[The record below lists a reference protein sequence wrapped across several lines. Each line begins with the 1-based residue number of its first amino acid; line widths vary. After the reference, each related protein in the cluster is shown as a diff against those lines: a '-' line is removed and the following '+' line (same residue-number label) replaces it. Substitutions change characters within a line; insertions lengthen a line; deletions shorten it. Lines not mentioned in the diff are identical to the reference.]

1 MKPKGDCLDPLSTT
15 NKGALL
21 LLALLLCMGFAHQA
35 DAHSLYIQAARP
47 HVSNG
52 KASPLFF
59 CYGHHLPVDDA
70 IRSEKLKNVQVRK
83 PDGSIV
89 EIKLRKEKSL
99 HSYLVEYDMPGT
111 FALMAETTPGY
122 FTKWK
127 DAKGRD
133 RHSIKPL
140 SAVADKAS
148 AIDMSV
154 FSRQWT
160 KTYVTCDAP
169 SEQFPAALGLPLEL
183 VPARDPSTWKQGD
196 TVEFT
201 IQRYGRPYTGPGE
214 WDASYMGYST
224 QAEDMF
230 IQKTPVKDGVVR
242 FKLATTG
249 RWFVR
254 FAIKTD
260 APENKKSE
268 YLTQKLTT
276 TMVFEVPNERRKP
289 KVDSH

>member
-1 MKPKGDCLDPLSTT
+1 MKNHSTLSKGSVFVF
-15 NKGALL
+15 
-21 LLALLLCMGFAHQA
+21 ALLLCLGLAHQA

-47 HVSNG
+47 HVSKG

-59 CYGHHLPVDDA
+59 CYGHHIPVDDA
-70 IRSEKLKNVQVRK
+70 IRRAKLNNVQVRR
-83 PDGSIV
+83 PDGTILD
-89 EIKLRKEKSL
+89 IALRDEKSL

-111 FALMAETTPGY
+111 FALMAETTPGH

-127 DAKGRD
+127 DKKGRD

-148 AIDMSV
+148 SIEMSV

-160 KTYVTCDAP
+160 KTYVTCETA
-169 SEQFPAALGLPLEL
+169 SEPFPASLGLPLEL
-183 VPARDPSTWKQGD
+183 VPAQDPSTWKQGD
-196 TVEFT
+196 TVEFS

-214 WDASYMGYST
+214 WDATYMGYST

-230 IQKTPVKDGVVR
+230 LQKSPTKDGVVR

-254 FAIKTD
+254 FAIKTP
-260 APENKKSE
+260 APETKKSE
-268 YLTQKLTT
+268 FLTQKLTT
-276 TMVFEVPNERRKP
+276 TLVFEVPNQRRKP